1 MSDRERF
8 RKIWASAAIFCLV
21 LAASGCGGGE
31 ERSPAYG
38 STAPKPVRVG
48 HSRTQVVRPALDTFG
63 TLVYHSKADIYPG
76 IEGTIEQIF
85 VEEGQ
90 RVEKGQILV
99 LFSKDRLLTSREQ
112 MEAEVASKR
121 ALLALAEEKLREGK
135 NAVEARN
142 LEIQKAEAELS
153 QAQAEFDN
161 VSQIYSNKQRL
172 FEAGGV
178 SEGELQALQTRFIS
192 AQMELSRAE
201 KDLEIRQ
208 IGFRDQD
215 ILSAGW
221 DVPTD
226 EQQRLQMLTRINTG
240 MLVAERRVAQAELGA
255 ASAELRRIMMMLD
268 DTAVKAPIDGIV
280 GMRFVEIGEKA
291 DRDTLLLTLFNTD
304 TVYAQVE
311 VAEADLLKLQVGQEA
326 ELLFEGGQ
334 QRTAAGRVEL
344 ISPYIDPKART
355 ARVRVRLDNSEGTYI
370 PGMFARI
377 RISTGDA
384 EEQVTIPLQAIVTN
398 SETLPAG
405 KALVF
410 VVRNSRV
417 FRREVNQ
424 GQREG
429 DRVVILSGMEAG
441 EAIVLDASPGLR
453 DGTEVEVLP

>member
-1 MSDRERF
+1 
-8 RKIWASAAIFCLV
+8 
-21 LAASGCGGGE
+21 
-31 ERSPAYG
+31 
-38 STAPKPVRVG
+38 
-48 HSRTQVVRPALDTFG
+48 
-63 TLVYHSKADIYPG
+63 
-76 IEGTIEQIF
+76 
-85 VEEGQ
+85 
-90 RVEKGQILV
+90 
-99 LFSKDRLLTSREQ
+99 
-112 MEAEVASKR
+112 
-121 ALLALAEEKLREGK
+121 
-135 NAVEARN
+135 
-142 LEIQKAEAELS
+142 
-153 QAQAEFDN
+153 
-161 VSQIYSNKQRL
+161 
-172 FEAGGV
+172 
-178 SEGELQALQTRFIS
+178 
-192 AQMELSRAE
+192 
-201 KDLEIRQ
+201 
-208 IGFRDQD
+208 
-215 ILSAGW
+215 
-221 DVPTD
+221 
-226 EQQRLQMLTRINTG
+226 
-240 MLVAERRVAQAELGA
+240 
-255 ASAELRRIMMMLD
+255 MLD